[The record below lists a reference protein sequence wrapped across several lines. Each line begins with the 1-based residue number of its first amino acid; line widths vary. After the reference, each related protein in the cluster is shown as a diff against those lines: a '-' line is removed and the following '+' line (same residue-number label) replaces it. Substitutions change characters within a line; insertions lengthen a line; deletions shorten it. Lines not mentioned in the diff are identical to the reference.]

1 MDSAK
6 LITKGCKR
14 KHVCEVNY
22 QRNQQH
28 ALNPSKCVLSSNNTC
43 HFCCYE
49 NQCNFEEIPQNNGK
63 CLTETK
69 IKWRFQKV
77 FNKR

>member
-6 LITKGCKR
+6 LITKGCNR
-14 KHVCEVNY
+14 KHVCKVKYEKNRQY
-22 QRNQQH
+22 
-28 ALNPSKCVLSSNNTC
+28 ALDLSQCIPPSNNTC

-63 CLTETK
+63 
-69 IKWRFQKV
+69 
-77 FNKR
+77 

>member
-6 LITKGCKR
+6 LITKRCER

-22 QRNQQH
+22 QKNQQH
-28 ALNPSKCVLSSNNTC
+28 ALNPSKCVPPSNNTC

-49 NQCNFEEIPQNNGK
+49 NQCNSEEIPQNNRK
-63 CLTETK
+63 YLNQ
-69 IKWRFQKV
+69 IKSRFQKA
-77 FNKR
+77 FDRQ